1 MTRNERKL
9 RAAIEELKSSG
20 AKINPA
26 SVEKQAGVSNGS
38 LKYYSEIYE
47 QVLEL
52 KSGNGNRKQSTRA
65 ARTESLKNSKNKA
78 MKAKRE
84 AESEL
89 SELKAQLKAERIE
102 HADAIANL
110 TWALHKAQH
119 NRVMEQ
125 INSENNVT
133 KLGKS

>member
-1 MTRNERKL
+1 ML
-9 RAAIEELKSSG
+9 VQI
-20 AKINPA
+20 
-26 SVEKQAGVSNGS
+26 
-38 LKYYSEIYE
+38 
-47 QVLEL
+47 
-52 KSGNGNRKQSTRA
+52 KQSTRA